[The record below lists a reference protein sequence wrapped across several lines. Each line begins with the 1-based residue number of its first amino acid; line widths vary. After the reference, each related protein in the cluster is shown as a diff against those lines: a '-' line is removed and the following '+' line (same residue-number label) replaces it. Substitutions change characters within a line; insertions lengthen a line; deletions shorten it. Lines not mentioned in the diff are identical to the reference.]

1 MKKIL
6 MAATAAIALASCG
19 SVDYDKA
26 PSGMVYKIIPGK
38 GGDSLLKAGDYIK
51 FNLDYVLTD
60 RQGKADSVLNP
71 PSTMPGYLQVDSV
84 SKRSEYSFMEILTK
98 LRAGDSAVTVLN
110 IDSLKSKGARLD
122 STVFTKGSSIQ
133 CRFRII
139 KSFKQEK
146 DVRADYDSEIKS
158 EEARE
163 VKSLEDYMTKNN
175 LKGIKTKNGAY
186 VILDNP
192 GDASL
197 KADSGKI
204 ASVKYRGYLMSDK
217 SKIFDTNMDSSK
229 GHTEPYDVPV
239 GRRSVI
245 PGWDEGLPY
254 FGKGGTGKI
263 LVPSFLGYGPQGN
276 GPDLPPNA
284 NLVFDIQIVDVKD
297 APPMQQMDP
306 RQMQQ
311 QPH

>member
-1 MKKIL
+1 MKKII
-6 MAATAAIALASCG
+6 MAATAAIAFASCG
-19 SVDYDKA
+19 GVNYEKTA
-26 PSGMVYKIIPGK
+26 SGMVYKVFPGK
-38 GGDSLLKAGDYIK
+38 GGDSLKVGDYIK

-71 PSTMPGYLQVDSV
+71 PSSMATYYQVDSG
-84 SKRSEYSFMEILTK
+84 KRAEYSFMEILPK
-98 LRAGDSAVTVLN
+98 MKSGDSAIAVLS

-122 STVFTKGSSIQ
+122 STIFTKGSSIQ

-146 DVRADYDSEIKS
+146 DVRADYDSEIKL

-163 VKSLEDYMTKNN
+163 VKSVEDYMTKNN

-217 SKIFDTNMDSSK
+217 SKVFDTNMDSSK
-229 GHTEPYDVPV
+229 GHIEPYDVPV
-239 GRRSVI
+239 GRRGVI
-245 PGWDEGLPY
+245 PGWDEALPY
-254 FGKGGTGKI
+254 FGKGGSGKI

-284 NLVFDIQIVDVKD
+284 NLVFDIQVVDVKD

-306 RQMQQ
+306 RQMQV